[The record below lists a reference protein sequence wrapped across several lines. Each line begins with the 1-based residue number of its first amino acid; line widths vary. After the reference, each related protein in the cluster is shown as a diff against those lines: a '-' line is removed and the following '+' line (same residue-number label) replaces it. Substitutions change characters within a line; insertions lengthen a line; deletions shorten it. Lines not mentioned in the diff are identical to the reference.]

1 MLPAEPPRRA
11 HSQSDLRMRTANF
24 ISQVGS
30 RVNSIGSRVSSI
42 GSDLMNLGRSLER
55 FGSEMAL
62 SQASVFSE
70 TQF

>member
-24 ISQVGS
+24 ISQV
-30 RVNSIGSRVSSI
+30 GSRVSSI